1 MSTFIS
7 KTGISALSL
16 FFIAFI
22 LFWVLLPSRNY
33 HADGLDE
40 LQRIENGNI
49 IHSPKHFGAEPA
61 LCTLYK
67 ILTKLGYQGRAI
79 RPVQIWNGFW
89 ITVFL
94 FFTGLLI
101 LRSGHSWPAALV
113 FLFLFSGWYA
123 VMHLALDPYLYYL
136 PPSLALSA
144 GAFSLLRFRTSSSG
158 KVWWGLL
165 ILLTAMGAFNPVL
178 LLTAPLLAWEW
189 YHLQG
194 SGKKTI
200 ISAGLK
206 KAAGLVIIP
215 AALFTAALAVFGQF
229 DLSRGPY
236 GKLTTLTPALAWKG
250 FSGALTAME
259 QGQNIFRVFSGNGDP
274 VAWASVIVLILTPL
288 IIISAAISLFSSR
301 GRINIRFFIPW
312 TATAA
317 AAFLFAVWYDPPQVR
332 FWIFPLWLAT
342 MTWIINNPRPMKR
355 SSHRNSIQRV
365 FYFAVIVLICM
376 QAVLLWISNV
386 NSYAWPAAHEANR
399 RILFVEQLR
408 DSFPPGDILLFP
420 IYYDPYIEY
429 FGEGLHSW
437 SMVFLYRKTPE
448 GYDTFDFL
456 DRFIQRTQ
464 AKGGHVYMQMPPPG
478 QPWVT
483 PFVKRRFGVDYTN
496 EDFQRLRFGQTKKVR
511 GRVFR
516 ELLFVSGDST
526 PSVQ

>member
-1 MSTFIS
+1 MT
-7 KTGISALSL
+7 ALSL

-22 LFWVLLPSRNY
+22 LFWGLLPSRNY

-49 IHSPKHFGAEPA
+49 IYSPKHFGAEPA
-61 LCTLYK
+61 LRTLYK
-67 ILTKLGYQGRAI
+67 ILTKLGFQGRAI

-94 FFTGLLI
+94 FFTALLI

-113 FLFLFSGWYA
+113 FLLLISGWYA

-144 GAFSLLRFRTSSSG
+144 GAFTLLRLRTFSPE

-165 ILLTAMGAFNPVL
+165 ILLTAMAAFNPVL

-189 YHLQG
+189 HHFQHT
-194 SGKKTI
+194 GKKTI
-200 ISAGLK
+200 VLSGLWR
-206 KAAGLVIIP
+206 AAGLVIFP
-215 AALFTAALAVFGQF
+215 AALFTAAMAVFGQF

-236 GKLTTLTPALAWKG
+236 GKLTSLTPHLAWKG
-250 FSGALTAME
+250 LTGAFTAME
-259 QGQNIFRVFSGNGDP
+259 QGQNIFRVFSGNGEP
-274 VAWASVIVLILTPL
+274 VIWAAVIVHLLTPL
-288 IIISAAISLFSSR
+288 IIICAGISLLFNR
-301 GRINIRFFIPW
+301 GRINIRLFIPW
-312 TATAA
+312 AATAA
-317 AAFLFAVWYDPPQVR
+317 AAFLFVVWYDPPQVR
-332 FWIFPLWLAT
+332 FWIFPLWLTT
-342 MTWIINNPRPMKR
+342 MIWIINNSRPIKR
-355 SSHRNSIQRV
+355 SSTENSVQRGL
-365 FYFAVIVLICM
+365 YFAVIVLICM

-386 NSYAWPAAHEANR
+386 SSYAWPAAHEPNR
-399 RILFVEQLR
+399 RIIFVEQLKNTFAST
-408 DSFPPGDILLFP
+408 DTLLFP

-448 GYDTFDFL
+448 GFDTFDFL

-483 PFVKRRFGVDYTN
+483 QFIKKRFGVDYAD
-496 EDFQRLRFGQTKKVR
+496 EDFQRLRFGETKEVR
-511 GRVFR
+511 GRIFR
-516 ELLFVSGDST
+516 ELLFVTGNHMR
-526 PSVQ
+526 PVQ